1 MKSKTKKEK
10 EDSVWRRKI
19 SFLGGEENGE
29 GKVGKYL
36 EKENILFVEEKKN
49 GEGKGRKY
57 LTKEREGNIWRRKI
71 SFLWREEK
79 RTKKMRKYFEKENAF
94 LWTGKRKMLFCGQGK
109 GVKYLEKENIFL
121 VKEET
126 NGEEKGG
133 NYFEKENQ

>member
-1 MKSKTKKEK
+1 MWMKSKTKKEK

-49 GEGKGRKY
+49 GEGKGTKY
-57 LTKEREGNIWRRKI
+57 LTKERERNIWRRKI
-71 SFLWREEK
+71 SFLWRDENGQ
-79 RTKKMRKYFEKENAF
+79 RKGGNI
-94 LWTGKRKMLFCGQGK
+94 LKRKMLFCGQGK

-121 VKEET
+121 VEEET

>member
-19 SFLGGEENGE
+19 SILGGEENGE

-79 RTKKMRKYFEKENAF
+79 RTKKRRKYFEKENAF
-94 LWTGKRKMLFCGQGK
+94 LWTGKRSKIFGEGKYIFGGGGDKRRRKRRKLF
-109 GVKYLEKENIFL
+109 
-121 VKEET
+121 
-126 NGEEKGG
+126 
-133 NYFEKENQ
+133 